1 MSEISERSWT
11 RLEQLLLD
19 SPSKSEQAAILASLK
34 WIQTARPSQLAPDG
48 FRGTPEA
55 RWAIWFINAGRS
67 FGKTLAGSNW
77 IATQAMTQPET
88 IGAIVAPTASD
99 LRRVCFEG
107 PSGILKAIPQV
118 CLWKGKIDQAY
129 NRNLSE
135 LTLWNGSKLLGFS
148 AHEPDRMRGP
158 QYHYA
163 WGDEV
168 AAWRYEDA
176 FDQLNLGLRLGKR
189 PRLCLTST
197 PRPTKL
203 IRQIISDPRTYVVR
217 GSTFENV
224 ALSQDVLDK
233 WRDKYEGT
241 RLGRQ
246 ELYAEILDDV
256 EGALWTHTLIDRER
270 RKAENLPDMRRIVIA
285 IDPAVTSGANSDETG
300 IVVAGLGEDNRYY
313 VIEDE
318 SGRYKPDEWANVA
331 IKLYRQHSADR
342 IVAEV
347 NNGGDLVER
356 MLRIVDK
363 SVSYRPV
370 RASKGKITRAEPI
383 SSLYEQGKVSH
394 IGSFA
399 LLEDQMCTYVGGG
412 NSPDRLDALVW
423 ALTDLS
429 TSTGSVGWR
438 IS

>member
-1 MSEISERSWT
+1 M
-11 RLEQLLLD
+11 
-19 SPSKSEQAAILASLK
+19 K
-34 WIQTARPSQLAPDG
+34 WIETARPNQLAPNG
-48 FRGTPEA
+48 FPGTREA
-55 RWAIWFINAGRS
+55 QWSIWFINAGRS
-67 FGKTLAGSNW
+67 FGKTLAGANW
-77 IATQAMTQPET
+77 VAIQALTQPET

-107 PSGILKAIPQV
+107 PSGIIQAIPQV
-118 CLWKGKIDQAY
+118 CLWKGRIDKAY

-135 LTLWNGSKLLGFS
+135 LLLWNGSKLLGFS

-176 FDQLNLGLRLGKR
+176 YDQLNLGLRLGKH

-203 IRQIISDPRTYVVR
+203 IRQIIADPKTYLVH
-217 GSTFENV
+217 GSTFENT
-224 ALSQDVLDK
+224 ALSQTVLDK
-233 WRDKYEGT
+233 WREKYEGT

-246 ELYAEILDDV
+246 ELYAEILDDI
-256 EGALWTHTLIDRER
+256 EGALWTHGLIDRER

-285 IDPAVTSGANSDETG
+285 IDPAVTSGSDSDETG
-300 IVVAGLGEDNRYY
+300 IIVAGLGEDNRYY
-313 VIEDE
+313 VLEDE
-318 SGRYKPDEWANVA
+318 SGRYKPDEWANLAV
-331 IKLYRQHSADR
+331 KLYHEHSADR

-347 NNGGDLVER
+347 NNGGDMVER
-356 MLRIVDK
+356 ILRIVDK

-394 IGSFA
+394 VGSLA
-399 LLEDQMCTYVGGG
+399 SLEDQMCTYVGGG

-429 TSTGSVGWR
+429 SSTGTVGWR

>member
-1 MSEISERSWT
+1 M
-11 RLEQLLLD
+11 
-19 SPSKSEQAAILASLK
+19 K
-34 WIQTARPSQLAPDG
+34 WIEKARPNQLAPNG
-48 FRGTPEA
+48 RKGTREGD
-55 RWAIWFINAGRS
+55 WGIWFINAGRS
-67 FGKTLAGSNW
+67 FGKTLAGANW
-77 IATQAMTQPET
+77 IASQAMTRPET
-88 IGAIVAPTASD
+88 IGGIIAPTAAD

-107 PSGILKAIPQV
+107 PSGILQAIPQV
-118 CLWKGKIDQAY
+118 CLWKGRIDKAY
-129 NRNLSE
+129 NRQTSE
-135 LTLWNGSKLLGFS
+135 LLLWNGSKIMGFS

-176 FDQLNLGLRLGKR
+176 YDQLNLGLRLGKQ

-203 IRQIISDPRTYVVR
+203 IRSLVKDPRCYVVG
-217 GSTFENV
+217 GSTFENT
-224 ALSQDVLDK
+224 ALDQTVLDK
-233 WRDKYEGT
+233 WREKYEGT

-246 ELYAEILDDV
+246 ELYAEILEDV
-256 EGALWTHTLIDRER
+256 EGALWTHGLIDRER

-285 IDPAVTSGANSDETG
+285 LDPAVTSGGDSDETG
-300 IVVAGLGEDNRYY
+300 IIVAGLGEDNRYY
-313 VIEDE
+313 VLEDE
-318 SGRYKPDEWANVA
+318 SGRYKPDEWANIAVR
-331 IKLYRQHSADR
+331 LYREKQADR

-363 SVSYRPV
+363 AVSYRAV
-370 RASKGKITRAEPI
+370 RASRGKLTRAEPI
-383 SSLYEQGKVSH
+383 ASLYEQSKVSH
-394 IGSFA
+394 VGAFA
-399 LLEDQMCTYVGGG
+399 TLEDQMCTYIGGG
-412 NSPDRLDALVW
+412 DSPDRLDALVW

-429 TSTGSVGWR
+429 SSTGAVGWR

>member
-1 MSEISERSWT
+1 M
-11 RLEQLLLD
+11 
-19 SPSKSEQAAILASLK
+19 K
-34 WIQTARPSQLAPDG
+34 WIETARPSQLAPNG
-48 FRGTPEA
+48 PPGTREA
-55 RWAIWFINAGRS
+55 LWSTWFINAGRS
-67 FGKTLAGSNW
+67 FGKTLAGANW
-77 IATQAMTQPET
+77 VSLQALTQPET

-107 PSGILKAIPQV
+107 PSGIIQAIPQV
-118 CLWKGKIDQAY
+118 CLWKGRIDKAY

-135 LTLWNGSKLLGFS
+135 LLLWNGSKLLGFS

-176 FDQLNLGLRLGKR
+176 YDQLNLGLRLGKQ

-197 PRPTKL
+197 PRPTRL
-203 IRQIISDPRTYVVR
+203 IRQIIADSKTYLVH

-224 ALSQDVLDK
+224 ALSQSVLDK
-233 WRDKYEGT
+233 WREKYEGT

-256 EGALWTHTLIDRER
+256 EGALWTHGLIDRER

-285 IDPAVTSGANSDETG
+285 IDPAVTSGAESDETG
-300 IVVAGLGEDNRYY
+300 IIVAGLGEDNRYY
-313 VIEDE
+313 VLEDE
-318 SGRYKPDEWANVA
+318 SGRYKPDEWANLAV
-331 IKLYRQHSADR
+331 KLYREHSADR

-347 NNGGDLVER
+347 NNGGDMVER
-356 MLRIVDK
+356 ILRIVDK

-383 SSLYEQGKVSH
+383 ASLYEQGKVSH
-394 IGSFA
+394 IGSLA
-399 LLEDQMCTYVGGG
+399 TLEDQMCTYVGGG
-412 NSPDRLDALVW
+412 SSPDRLDALVW

-429 TSTGSVGWR
+429 MSTGSVGWR

>member
-1 MSEISERSWT
+1 
-11 RLEQLLLD
+11 
-19 SPSKSEQAAILASLK
+19 
-34 WIQTARPSQLAPDG
+34 
-48 FRGTPEA
+48 
-55 RWAIWFINAGRS
+55 
-67 FGKTLAGSNW
+67 
-77 IATQAMTQPET
+77 MTQPET

-233 WRDKYEGT
+233 WREKYEGT

-285 IDPAVTSGANSDETG
+285 IDPAVTSGAGSDETG

-331 IKLYRQHSADR
+331 IKLYREHSADR

-383 SSLYEQGKVSH
+383 ASLYEQGKVSH

>member
-1 MSEISERSWT
+1 
-11 RLEQLLLD
+11 LLQG
-19 SPSKSEQAAILASLK
+19 SPSKSEQAAILASLR
-34 WIQTARPSQLAPDG
+34 WIETARPNQIAPEG
-48 FRGTPEA
+48 PKGTKEGD
-55 RWAIWFINAGRS
+55 WSIWFINAGRS
-67 FGKTLAGSNW
+67 FGKTLAGANW
-77 IATQAMTQPET
+77 LAGQALTRPET
-88 IGAIVAPTASD
+88 IGAVVAPTSSD

-107 PSGILKAIPQV
+107 PSGIIQAIPQV
-118 CLWKGKIDQAY
+118 CLWKGRLDKAY
-129 NRNLSE
+129 NRQTSE
-135 LTLWNGSKLLGFS
+135 LVLWNGSKLMGFS
-148 AHEPDRMRGP
+148 AIEPDRMRGP

-168 AAWRYEDA
+168 AAWRYDDA
-176 FDQLNLGLRLGKR
+176 YDQLTLGLRLGKH
-189 PRLCLTST
+189 PRLSLTST

-203 IRQIISDPRTYVVR
+203 IRAIINDPKTYVVR

-224 ALSQDVLDK
+224 ALSQTVLDK
-233 WRDKYEGT
+233 WRERYEGT

-256 EGALWTHTLIDRER
+256 EGALWTHNLIDRER
-270 RKAENLPDMRRIVIA
+270 RKAENLPDMRRIVIG
-285 IDPAVTSGANSDETG
+285 IDPAVTSGKDSDETG
-300 IVVAGLGEDNRYY
+300 IIVAGLGEDNRYY
-313 VIEDE
+313 VLEDE
-318 SGRYKPDEWANVA
+318 SGRYKPDEWANLV
-331 IKLYRQHSADR
+331 IKLYQQHQADR

-383 SSLYEQGKVSH
+383 ASLYEQSKVSH
-394 IGSFA
+394 VGSFA
-399 LLEDQMCTYVGGG
+399 LLEDQMCTYIGGG
-412 NSPDRLDALVW
+412 DSPDRLDALVW

-429 TSTGSVGWR
+429 TSTGAVGWR